1 MLLPQCYL
9 LIKTCSTMRMVHEK
23 VDVIQS
29 LSPMFKNK
37 SAALQNLCATIYS
50 NMLQNS
56 LFQQTPP
63 EGTLSRDE
71 NSYSFFFFFFLSL
84 LNCVSI
90 LHYALYS
97 LPFWHSQLPVGALWR
112 SRLASRCNR
121 HQLPKPRLLMS
132 HIACMCL
139 QAHRRSSY
147 AISFQ
152 TAGEERG
159 KCAWSV
165 SYKNNA
171 GS

>member
-1 MLLPQCYL
+1 MLSNPSVQCL
-9 LIKTCSTMRMVHEK
+9 KINQQHCKICVPLFTATCCRTLCFSKRHPKELWVEMKTLI
-23 VDVIQS
+23 
-29 LSPMFKNK
+29 
-37 SAALQNLCATIYS
+37 A
-50 NMLQNS
+50 
-56 LFQQTPP
+56 
-63 EGTLSRDE
+63 
-71 NSYSFFFFFFLSL
+71 FFFFFLSL